1 MRFAAAVMEPPSN
14 LMAWDFSMSGSI
26 EPQYRALRNFCSMDV
41 AHHRLMPSYSDRLK
55 RAMDERGLD
64 IPTLAAKIG
73 VSYQAVRKAT
83 KGGGMS
89 AENNAK
95 AAKVLGVNS
104 DWLALGVWPQ
114 AAAGR
119 QRHHSGRGRA
129 ATARAGESAEPRRA
143 PGGRGTRSG
152 LPGG

>member
-1 MRFAAAVMEPPSN
+1 
-14 LMAWDFSMSGSI
+14 
-26 EPQYRALRNFCSMDV
+26 MDV

-55 RAMDERGLD
+55 RAMAERGVD

-95 AAKVLGVNS
+95 AARFLRVNS
-104 DWLALGVWPQ
+104 DWLALGVWPKQ
-114 AAAGR
+114 RQGASATTAAEAVQLLR
-119 QRHHSGRGRA
+119 ELANQRNPD
-129 ATARAGESAEPRRA
+129 ERRA
-143 PGGRGTRSG
+143 VAELVRSYLAAEDASEATVG
-152 LPGG
+152 AISALLDAAPEKPDKGKHKAA

>member
-1 MRFAAAVMEPPSN
+1 
-14 LMAWDFSMSGSI
+14 
-26 EPQYRALRNFCSMDV
+26 
-41 AHHRLMPSYSDRLK
+41 MPSYSDRLK
-55 RAMDERGLD
+55 RAMDERGVD

-104 DWLALGVWPQ
+104 DWLALGVWPKQ
-114 AAAGR
+114 RQVGNATTAAEAVQLLR
-119 QRHHSGRGRA
+119 ELANQRNPD
-129 ATARAGESAEPRRA
+129 ERRA
-143 PGGRGTRSG
+143 VAELVRSYLAAEDASEATVG
-152 LPGG
+152 AISVLLDAAPEKPDKGKHKAA